1 MTMQVPGKHT
11 GSALGRSCNMRRAI
25 GLISLG
31 IASLLVVPGTA
42 AAGGGAS
49 IAAAPAVAYGQPE
62 FGNTAT
68 DGGTNPGSLSLEQ
81 QCSQT
86 GDNGWWNLPVV
97 AGDAVTVDWEAPA
110 ESYAMVFPVGTTDF
124 NLVGSQ
130 AVTHEMVSGNGKAA
144 LWFRATVSG
153 TMPLVIGAGGCSTTI
168 TGPYSFTAS
177 VKHEVRLFIPRRRVL
192 PLHGTVAVH
201 VSTPEGQPISDSG
214 LQVLVQIQSHGH
226 WQTIGSTSAA
236 GGVAKVPCTVPA
248 GLRGSHTL
256 LRAIVRGNAYEPA
269 SSASVRVR
277 VA

>member
-1 MTMQVPGKHT
+1 
-11 GSALGRSCNMRRAI
+11 MRRLLC
-25 GLISLG
+25 LISLG
-31 IASLLVVPGTA
+31 IASLLIVPGTA

-49 IAAAPAVAYGQPE
+49 IAAAPAVAYAQPE

-86 GDNGWWNLPVV
+86 GNNGWWNLPVV

-124 NLVGSQ
+124 NVLGAQ
-130 AVTHEMVSGNGKAA
+130 AVEHATVSGNGKAA

-153 TMPLVIGAGGCSTTI
+153 TMPLVIGAGGCFTSI

-177 VKHEVRLFIPRRRVL
+177 VKHEVRLFIPRRWVL

-201 VSTPEGQPISDSG
+201 VSTPEGRPISDSG

-236 GGVAKVPCTVPA
+236 GGVAKVPCTVPT
-248 GLRGSHTL
+248 GLRGNHTL
-256 LRAIVRGNAYEPA
+256 LRAIARGNAYEPA
-269 SSASVRVR
+269 ASATVRVR